1 MFHLFVMRAY
11 IALDCLWQRL
21 KALLRSKT
29 AEAKLP
35 DCTLTELAHAFLAD
49 VKGFFASEENQA
61 IFYEWKNQREQSA
74 TDKVAENIENKT
86 NIASRG

>member
-1 MFHLFVMRAY
+1 MVNLFVIRVY
-11 IALDCLWQRL
+11 IALDYMRHRL
-21 KALLRSKT
+21 TNLLSSKT

-35 DCTLTELAHAFLAD
+35 DCTLGELAHAFLAD

-61 IFYEWKNQREQSA
+61 AFHEWKKQREQSA

>member
-1 MFHLFVMRAY
+1 MFNLFVMRAY

-21 KALLRSKT
+21 RALLHSKT

-35 DCTLTELAHAFLAD
+35 DCTLTELAHTFLAD

-61 IFYEWKNQREQSA
+61 TFYEWKNQREQSV
-74 TDKVAENIENKT
+74 TDKVAENIEHKT
-86 NIASRG
+86 NIARRR